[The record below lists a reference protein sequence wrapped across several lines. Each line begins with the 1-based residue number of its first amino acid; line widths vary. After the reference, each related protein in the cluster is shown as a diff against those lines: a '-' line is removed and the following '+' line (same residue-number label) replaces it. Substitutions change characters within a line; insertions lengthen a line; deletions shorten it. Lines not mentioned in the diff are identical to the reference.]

1 MFLQYNSHHRNA
13 AALPIPNIF
22 LCPEKETVHS
32 LFRKDK
38 RLFFPS
44 YPPVCVVGRE
54 LSSSTLPSQL
64 VRLSGGPF
72 KSCGIYTHL

>member
-22 LCPEKETVHS
+22 CAPKKKTVHS

-44 YPPVCVVGRE
+44 YPPVCVVGGE
-54 LSSSTLPSQL
+54 SLALLYTAFTIGSTKWRP
-64 VRLSGGPF
+64 
-72 KSCGIYTHL
+72 I